1 METIATTHTSM
12 TISRKVLSLLLVG
25 AVVVLAGCD
34 QTEQNIQPDYGDRY
48 IISLGN
54 SVVGDASGVDINAS
68 TATVTAPDTVSYF
81 VQGFTTEKNY
91 TWTLNGEELPV
102 EERSERSY
110 VRSRRDGEF
119 VTIVFSQDDPFA
131 NVNPGG
137 SATNTL
143 RVNSPDDN
151 INAEEIEIATEAP
164 SFGDQVVRLGSLG
177 YSALVDLASASGVA
191 SVLTDGST
199 YTLFAPTDAVLG
211 GLETAPTQATDPDEP
226 ASSSVLGD
234 ILKYHALAA
243 DVASG
248 DISDGQTAPTLLG
261 NQTVSFSTTNGVSI
275 NDGQASVVNPDV
287 PATGGAIHGI
297 DGVLLPSTASV
308 DFTDRETEAL
318 AAGDTVTVDG
328 SYIGDQ
334 GGYIVLHDSTSLA
347 NGNVIGSIVGHS
359 EYIAPN
365 SIANEVAVPLDAPIS
380 DTTTI
385 GAMAHQDD
393 NGNET
398 YDFETSGGT
407 QDAPYTLEGSAVI
420 DYGVLD
426 VSAE

>member
-25 AVVVLAGCD
+25 ALVVLAGCD

-102 EERSERSY
+102 EERSENSY

-151 INAEEIEIATEAP
+151 INAEEIEISTEVP
-164 SFGDQVVRLGSLG
+164 SFGEQVVRLGSLG

-248 DISDGQTAPTLLG
+248 DISDGQTATTLLG

-287 PATGGAIHGI
+287 LATGGAIHGI

-308 DFTDRETEAL
+308 DFTDRETETL

-359 EYIAPN
+359 DYIAPN
-365 SIANEVAVPLDAPIS
+365 SIANEVAVPLDASIS

-385 GAMAHQDD
+385 GAMAHRD

-407 QDAPYTLEGSAVI
+407 QDAPYTLDGSAVI

-426 VSAE
+426 ASAE

>member
-25 AVVVLAGCD
+25 ALVVLAGCD

-102 EERSERSY
+102 EERSESSY

-119 VTIVFSQDDPFA
+119 VTIVFSQEDPFA

-151 INAEEIEIATEAP
+151 INAEEIEISTEVP
-164 SFGDQVVRLGSLG
+164 SFGEQVVRLGSLG

-248 DISDGQTAPTLLG
+248 DISDGQTAATLLG
-261 NQTVSFSTTNGVSI
+261 NQTVSFSTTSGVSI

-308 DFTDRETEAL
+308 DFTDRETETL

-359 EYIAPN
+359 DYIAPN
-365 SIANEVAVPLDAPIS
+365 SIANEVAVPLDASIS

-385 GAMAHQDD
+385 GAMAHRD

-407 QDAPYTLEGSAVI
+407 QDAPYTLDGSAVI

>member
-25 AVVVLAGCD
+25 ALVVLAGCD

-102 EERSERSY
+102 EERSESSY

-119 VTIVFSQDDPFA
+119 VTIVFSQEDPFA

-151 INAEEIEIATEAP
+151 INAEEIEISTEVP
-164 SFGDQVVRLGSLG
+164 SFGEQVVRLGSLG

-248 DISDGQTAPTLLG
+248 DISDGQTAATLLG

-308 DFTDRETEAL
+308 DFTDRETETL

-359 EYIAPN
+359 DYIAPN
-365 SIANEVAVPLDAPIS
+365 SIANEVAVPLDASIS

-385 GAMAHQDD
+385 GAMAHRD

-407 QDAPYTLEGSAVI
+407 QDAPYTLDGSAVI